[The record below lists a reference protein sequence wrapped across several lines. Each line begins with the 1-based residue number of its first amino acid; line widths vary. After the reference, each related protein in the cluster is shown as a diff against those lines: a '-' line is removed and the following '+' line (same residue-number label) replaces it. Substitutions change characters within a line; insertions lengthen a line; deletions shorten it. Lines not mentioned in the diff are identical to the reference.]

1 MAIVC
6 KKRQRDTEGKRS
18 EFYIRGRLVSIE
30 DVHRYLKRRRM
41 SVEDAIARR
50 VATPPNIRCYTPKA
64 VPCSPTNPEI
74 FETHQRILVSI
85 RSYVLGSVESRMWF
99 RGSDDDLFANAKSP
113 AATAT
118 MACINSL
125 FSAYSLLQFGSFQ
138 KVGNFLVKGSAV
150 IQDVLLEEC
159 PRMLAKVFE
168 IMFLLRKGGWIDC
181 SNIILNQFSKM
192 AATVLIEM
200 HPLRT
205 LFECLVSYDLELAE
219 DVLISAWESFTDVF
233 EQIFGSSSLGSIQN
247 RADYVYGIIRGRDPD
262 LAEAQLRSMVEKCKE
277 VHGNLDIR
285 YMEALCGLS
294 NFLLLQLRFRDAA
307 AAAEEVIHCASES
320 QDAAEMW
327 CYGMR
332 SLADCQYCN
341 CDSELA
347 ESTLRQVIDV
357 CGKTWGRQDTYTLWH
372 LTSLEQWLTT
382 FGKDDEAAEVS
393 EQIAEILRQSNDFV

>member
-1 MAIVC
+1 
-6 KKRQRDTEGKRS
+6 
-18 EFYIRGRLVSIE
+18 
-30 DVHRYLKRRRM
+30 
-41 SVEDAIARR
+41 
-50 VATPPNIRCYTPKA
+50 
-64 VPCSPTNPEI
+64 
-74 FETHQRILVSI
+74 
-85 RSYVLGSVESRMWF
+85 MWF
-99 RGSDDDLFANAKSP
+99 RDSDDDLIANVKSP

-118 MACINSL
+118 MTCINSL

-150 IQDVLLEEC
+150 IRDVLLEEC
-159 PRMLAKVFE
+159 PRMLAKVFGV
-168 IMFLLRKGGWIDC
+168 MFLLRKGGWIDC

-205 LFECLVSYDLELAE
+205 LFECLVSCDLELAE
-219 DVLISAWESFTDVF
+219 DVLISAWESFIDVF
-233 EQIFGSSSLGSIQN
+233 EQTLGSSSLSSIRN
-247 RADYVYGIIRGRDPD
+247 RTDYVHRIICGRDPD

-285 YMEALCGLS
+285 YMEALWGLS
-294 NFLLLQLRFRDAA
+294 DFLRLQRRFRDAA
-307 AAAEEVIHCASES
+307 AATEEVIRCASESKS

-327 CYGMR
+327 CCGMR
-332 SLADCQYCN
+332 SLAYFQYCN
-341 CDSELA
+341 YDNELA

-357 CGKTWGRQDTYTLWH
+357 CGKTWGWQDAYTLRH